1 LSFNEVLLGSRTT
14 SYSIMSHDVSQLP
27 KIKYVIT
34 LDADTILPLGAAR
47 KLIGT
52 MAHPLHRPVIDEQ
65 KGIVTEGYG
74 LLQPRIGFDIESVN
88 KSLFSRI
95 FAGEEGIDPYASA
108 ISDVYQDLFA
118 RGYLPVKVYMTLRF
132 SKNF

>member
-1 LSFNEVLLGSRTT
+1 MDGMGEKRGALLEFNEVLLGSRTT

-65 KGIVTEGYG
+65 KGIVTEAT
-74 LLQPRIGFDIESVN
+74 GFYSQE
-88 KSLFSRI
+88 
-95 FAGEEGIDPYASA
+95 
-108 ISDVYQDLFA
+108 
-118 RGYLPVKVYMTLRF
+118 
-132 SKNF
+132 